1 MGDETAALAATYD
14 LVAREYL
21 QRLSRELDGKPFDRL
36 LLEQYVERVGDGVVA
51 DVGCG
56 PGHVTRFL
64 KDAGASGVF
73 GVDLSP
79 AMVEVAR
86 ETQPDLR
93 FEVGDMRAL
102 EAADDAWDGAVLFYS
117 IVHLPTHTL
126 AGPFLELARV
136 VRPGGWLLLSFHQG
150 TQVRHLDEWW
160 GFDVDVDFVFH
171 DRHAVAA
178 ILRETGWKV
187 VDALERP
194 PYGEDVEYP
203 SRRSYLLAQRKA

>member
-1 MGDETAALAATYD
+1 MGDETAKLAATYD
-14 LVAREYL
+14 LVADEYRE
-21 QRLSRELDGKPFDRL
+21 RLSRELDGKPFDRL
-36 LLEQYVERVGDGVVA
+36 LLEQFAERVGNGVVA

-56 PGHVTRFL
+56 PGHITRFL
-64 KDAGASGVF
+64 NDAGAGGVF

-86 ETQPDLR
+86 AAQPDLR
-93 FEVGDMRAL
+93 FELGDMRSL
-102 EAADDAWDGAVLFYS
+102 DAADGAWDGAVLFYS

-126 AGPFLELARV
+126 AGPFLELGRV
-136 VRPGGWLLLSFHQG
+136 VKPGGWLLMSFHQG

-178 ILRETGWKV
+178 ILRETGWRV

-203 SRRSYLLAQRKA
+203 SRRSYLLAQRR